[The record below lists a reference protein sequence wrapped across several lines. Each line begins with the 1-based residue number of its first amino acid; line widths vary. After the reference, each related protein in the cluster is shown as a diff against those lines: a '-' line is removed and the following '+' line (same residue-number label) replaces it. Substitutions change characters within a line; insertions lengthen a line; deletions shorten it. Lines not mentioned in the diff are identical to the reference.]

1 MKVQDIVTQIVGT
14 LKGEL
19 KDSFGTIKMFAEEQ
33 AERLARFALVIAE
46 ERAFGTLKKNNTMFK
61 RFTKRLEEQT
71 EAFARHLVMLTVL
84 TLEKA
89 WNAIVG
95 VVWGAINS
103 IIANTGLPIELPD
116 VPSV

>member
-1 MKVQDIVTQIVGT
+1 MKVHDIVTQIIAA

-19 KDSFGTIKMFAEEQ
+19 HDGFGTVKMFAEEQ
-33 AERLARFALVIAE
+33 SERLARFALVIAE
-46 ERAFGTLKKNNTMFK
+46 ERAFGSLKTNNTMFK

-71 EAFARHLVMLTVL
+71 EAFARHLVMLSVL

-103 IIANTGLPIELPD
+103 ILANTGLPIEMPD

>member
-1 MKVQDIVTQIVGT
+1 MKVQDIVAQIISA

-19 KDSFGTIKMFAEEQ
+19 HDGYGAIKTFAEEQ
-33 AERLARFALVIAE
+33 SERLARFALVIAE
-46 ERAFGTLKKNNTMFK
+46 ERAFGSLKKNNTMFN
-61 RFTKRLEEQT
+61 RFTTRLKEQT

-84 TLEKA
+84 TLENA

-103 IIANTGLPIELPD
+103 ILAHTGLPIEMPD